1 MLKRNQIMITA
12 LALMIA
18 VAGYLNFAGTQ
29 AGQEQL
35 ASADVSDAEEE
46 DMTALLD
53 LSEEDIASDLEDSA
67 AIDIE
72 SLDSDQ
78 EAAAVENYLEESMC
92 GQRFG
97 RRSGC
102 GDGCGRRVGKRGA
115 SRFCGGGACRVRRGR
130 G

>member
-35 ASADVSDAEEE
+35 ASADVSDAQE

-72 SLDSDQ
+72 SLDSDSGDLL
-78 EAAAVENYLEESMC
+78 ARGKVVALSYTES
-92 GQRFG
+92 GPALSFFG
-97 RRSGC
+97 RLF
-102 GDGCGRRVGKRGA
+102 K
-115 SRFCGGGACRVRRGR
+115 
-130 G
+130 